1 MGLTVEQGGV
11 RACVLHREEW
21 ELGSARDIC
30 KQRIS
35 FSRKSGLYA
44 SGFPQ
49 HGGSL
54 DAPRNLFWK
63 IKTYKQQRS
72 FKQQWAGQWLKRA
85 RLCGVSLSL
94 SLTLPPPSPSNI
106 QFISLNQHVKLDTC
120 FLASLKILLKF
131 YSHPQKLY

>member
-1 MGLTVEQGGV
+1 M
-11 RACVLHREEW
+11 RARVLHREEW
-21 ELGSARDIC
+21 GLGSGQDIC

-72 FKQQWAGQWLKRA
+72 FKQQWAGQWLKRS
-85 RLCGVSLSL
+85 RSLSL
-94 SLTLPPPSPSNI
+94 SLSLSLLSLFLSTPTPSPRNI
-106 QFISLNQHVKLDTC
+106 QFISLNQHEKLDTS

-131 YSHPQKLY
+131 YSHPQKLYNDL